1 MKAARRAFQ
10 AVLVVTALLLTGL
23 ALYRAP
29 MPVPQPPVP
38 DLPPLTAL
46 IDRILVDKSDR
57 TLTVFRAGRALRTY
71 PVALGFQPVG
81 DKVREGDGKTPEGT
95 FRINRRNAASRFHL
109 SLGID
114 YPQPGDVARA
124 VAGGYSPGG
133 EIFIHG
139 QPNGMPADRT
149 IATDWTAGCIA
160 VSDRQIEEI
169 WRIAREGTVVEIR
182 P

>member
-10 AVLVVTALLLTGL
+10 AILVLTALLLAGL
-23 ALYRAP
+23 ALHRAP
-29 MPVPQPPVP
+29 ISVPMPPEP
-38 DLPPLTAL
+38 DLPILTGP

-57 TLTVFRAGRALRTY
+57 TLTVFRAGQPLRTY

-81 DKVREGDGKTPEGT
+81 DKVREGDGRTPEGT
-95 FRINRRNAASRFHL
+95 FRVNRRNAASRFHL

-114 YPQPGDVARA
+114 YPQPDDRARA
-124 VAGGYSPGG
+124 AAGGYSPGG

-139 QPNGMPADRT
+139 QPNGMAGRPA

-160 VSDRQIEEI
+160 VSNDEIEEL
-169 WRIAREGTVVEIR
+169 WRIAPQGTIIEIR
-182 P
+182 A